1 MNQAENWIP
10 SFKDNVENGAK
21 ICIKNPKHTRNVGHH
36 EGTKLRWGRILS
48 QWHTSDLQ

>member
-10 SFKDNVENGAK
+10 TFKDNVENGAK
-21 ICIKNPKHTRNVGHH
+21 IYIKKTHTRNVGHH
-36 EGTKLRWGRILS
+36 EGTKLRCGRILS